1 MIFISSKKYVIGI
14 DFGTL
19 SGRAVLVD
27 AITGDELATASLDY
41 PHAVMDSKFLDGS
54 PLPPDF
60 ALQHPGDYIEVLCST
75 VPRILAES
83 GVSPDEIAG
92 IGVDFTTC
100 SPLPVTA
107 DGTPLCFLEKF
118 AKNPHAYVK
127 LWKHHAAQKYANLLN
142 ETLASLHPSLLPVYG
157 GKISSEWMI
166 PKVWQTLAEAPEVF
180 EAAEYFIES
189 ADWVVWQLCGNFVR
203 NACMAGYKAM
213 YVPGV
218 GYPPREVFAA
228 LDARLSDLPDT
239 KLGGRIAPIGTKAG
253 GLTEEMA
260 NKLGLRAGTAV
271 AVASGDAH
279 VTVPA
284 LGIGRE
290 GKLLAIMGT
299 STCHMILGGA
309 GEPAKIVPGMCGA
322 VEDGI
327 VPGFTG
333 YEAGQS
339 CVGDHF
345 AWFVE
350 NLVPASYQQAARA
363 EGISIYEYLA
373 RLADAL
379 SPGESGIIALD
390 WWNGNRSILVDAD
403 LTGLFI
409 GMTLATKP
417 EELYRAL
424 VEATAYGTR
433 IIVENFIEH
442 GVPVEEFYAAGGI
455 AEKDP
460 FTMQL
465 YSDVLGMEIK
475 ISGSPQAPAL
485 GAAIFAAVAGGVY
498 PTVSEASAKMGK
510 LKELTYKP
518 NPEAKAVYD
527 RLYAEYKI
535 LHDYFG
541 RGGNDAM
548 KRLKAIAAEA
558 KANKQPF

>member
-1 MIFISSKKYVIGI
+1 MIAIIGGKFVIGI

-19 SGRAVLVD
+19 SGRAVLVN
-27 AITGDELATASLDY
+27 AATGEELATAALNY
-41 PHAVMDSKFLDGS
+41 PHAVMDTRFLDGS

-60 ALQHPGDYIEVLCST
+60 ALQHPDDYLQVLYDT
-75 VPRILAES
+75 VPRVLAES
-83 GVSPDEIAG
+83 GISPDDVVG

-100 SPLPVTA
+100 SPLPVYA
-107 DGTPLCFLEKF
+107 DGTPLCFTEKY
-118 AKNPHAYVK
+118 AENPHAYVK
-127 LWKHHAAQKYANLLN
+127 LWKHHAAQKYANRLN
-142 ETLASLHPSLLPVYG
+142 EALSELYPSLLSKYG

-180 EAAEYFIES
+180 EEADYFIES
-189 ADWVVWQLCGNFVR
+189 GDWVVWQLCGEFVR
-203 NACMAGYKAM
+203 NTCMAGYKAM
-213 YVPGV
+213 YLPGI
-218 GYPPREVFAA
+218 GYPPRELFAA
-228 LDARLSDLPDT
+228 LDERLSDLPET

-253 GLTEEMA
+253 GLTPAMA
-260 NKLGLRAGTAV
+260 EKLGLRPGTAV

-284 LGIGRE
+284 VGIRDE

-299 STCHMILGGA
+299 STCHMILGRA
-309 GEPAKIVPGMCGA
+309 GEPAKVVPGMCGA

-345 AWFVE
+345 AWLVD
-350 NLVPASYQQAARA
+350 NLVPAEYKEAAQKK
-363 EGISIYEYLA
+363 GVSIHEHLTGLA
-373 RLADAL
+373 AAL
-379 SPGESGIIALD
+379 RPGESGLIALD

-424 VEATAYGTR
+424 VEATAFGTR
-433 IIVENFIEH
+433 VIVENFIAY
-442 GVPVEEFYAAGGI
+442 GVPVEELYAAGGI
-455 AEKDP
+455 AEKNP
-460 FTMQL
+460 FIMQL

-510 LKELTYKP
+510 LKTLTYKP
-518 NPEAKAVYD
+518 NHEAKAVYD
-527 RLYAEYKI
+527 RLYAEYKL

-541 RGGNDAM
+541 RGGSDVM
-548 KRLKAIAAEA
+548 KRLKAVAAEA
-558 KANKQPF
+558 KANG

>member
-1 MIFISSKKYVIGI
+1 M
-14 DFGTL
+14 
-19 SGRAVLVD
+19 LVN
-27 AITGDELATASLDY
+27 ALTGEELATAALDY
-41 PHAVMDSKFLDGS
+41 PHAVMDTHFLDGS

-60 ALQHPGDYIEVLCST
+60 ALQHPGDYLQVLEYT
-75 VPRILAES
+75 VPKVVKDA
-83 GVSPDEIAG
+83 GVTPSSVVG
-92 IGVDFTTC
+92 IGIDFTTC
-100 SPLPVTA
+100 SPLPVYR
-107 DGTPLCFLEKF
+107 DGMPLCFTEKF
-118 AKNPHAYVK
+118 KNHPHAYVK
-127 LWKHHAAQKYANLLN
+127 LWKHHAAQKYANKLN
-142 ETLASLHPSLLPVYG
+142 EILAEIYPSILAKYG
-157 GKISSEWMI
+157 GKISSEWMV

-180 EAAEYFIES
+180 DEADYFVES
-189 ADWVVWQLCGNFVR
+189 ADWVVWQLSGEFVR
-203 NACMAGYKAM
+203 NACMAGYKSM

-218 GYPPREVFAA
+218 GYPPREVYAA
-228 LDARLSDLPDT
+228 LDERLADLPQT
-239 KLGGRIAPIGTKAG
+239 KLGGRVVPIATKAG
-253 GLTEEMA
+253 GLTEAMA
-260 NKLGLRAGTAV
+260 KKLGLVPGIAI
-271 AVASGDAH
+271 AVASADAH

-284 LGIGRE
+284 LGIGSE

-299 STCHMILGGA
+299 STCHMILGRA

-350 NLVPASYQQAARA
+350 NLVPAEYKDAAQKK
-363 EGISIYEYLA
+363 GVSIHAYLA
-373 RLADAL
+373 ELADKL
-379 SPGESGIIALD
+379 TPGESGVIALD

-403 LTGLFI
+403 LTGVFL

-433 IIVENFIEH
+433 IIVENFIEN

-485 GAAIFAAVAGGVY
+485 GASIFAAVAAGVY
-498 PTVSEASAKMGK
+498 PSVSEASAKMGK
-510 LKELTYKP
+510 LKPLTYKH

-527 RLYAEYKI
+527 KLYAEYKT

-541 RGGNDAM
+541 RGGNDVM

-558 KANKQPF
+558 KSKITTHQKFYK

>member
-1 MIFISSKKYVIGI
+1 MTAVILINKFVIGI
-14 DFGTL
+14 DYGTL
-19 SGRAVLVD
+19 SGRAVIVN
-27 AITGDELATASLDY
+27 AATGDELATAALDY
-41 PHAVMDSKFLDGS
+41 PHAVMDTRFLDGS

-60 ALQHPGDYIEVLCST
+60 ALQHPGDYLEVLYST
-75 VPRILAES
+75 VPRVLAES
-83 GVSPDEIAG
+83 GVSPDDIVG
-92 IGVDFTTC
+92 IGIDFTTC

-107 DGTPLCFLEKF
+107 DGTPLCFTPSF
-118 AKNPHAYVK
+118 DKNPHAYVK
-127 LWKHHAAQKYANLLN
+127 LWKHHAAQKYATRLN
-142 ETLASLHPSLLPVYG
+142 DTLSSLRPSLLSKYG

-180 EAAEYFIES
+180 DAAEYFIES
-189 ADWVVWQLCGNFVR
+189 ADWVVWQLCGEFTR

-213 YVPGV
+213 YIPGE
-218 GYPPREVFAA
+218 GYPPREIFAA
-228 LDARLSDLPDT
+228 LDERLADLPDT
-239 KLGGRIAPIGTKAG
+239 KLRGRVAPIGTRAG
-253 GLTEEMA
+253 GLTAEMA
-260 NKLGLRAGTAV
+260 AKLGLRPGTAV

-284 LGIGRE
+284 LGIGTE

-299 STCHMILGGA
+299 STCHMILGRA
-309 GEPAKIVPGMCGA
+309 GEPAKVVPGMCGA

-345 AWFVE
+345 AWFVD
-350 NLVPASYQQAARA
+350 NLVPASYKEAAQAK
-363 EGISIYEYLA
+363 GVSIHKYLA
-373 RLADAL
+373 ELADDL
-379 SPGESGIIALD
+379 RPGESGIVALD

-433 IIVENFIEH
+433 IIVENFIAN
-442 GVPVEEFYAAGGI
+442 GVPVDEFYAAGGI

-475 ISGSPQAPAL
+475 ISGSAQAPAL

-498 PTVSEASAKMGK
+498 PTVSEASSKMGK
-510 LKELTYKP
+510 LKDLTYKP

-527 RLYAEYKI
+527 KLFAEYKL

-541 RGGNDAM
+541 RGGNDVM

-558 KANKQPF
+558 KLK